1 MIFIYQI
8 FLLFVKAEYVF
19 IVTITV
25 KTQATVPC
33 SLYFLC
39 TRIKETYST
48 ARQCNHTTTQV
59 GRVLDWLSVASQDV
73 AADADLLR
81 RHSISRILNVA
92 AGIELAPYPGFIY
105 CHAPVLDLPEEPLAD
120 VLPRCFEFLDQAV
133 DDGAGVLVHC
143 NAGVS
148 RSVSVVVA
156 YLMSRRRMP
165 FQEALDAVRAV
176 RPAAKPND
184 GFLRQL
190 KNYRP

>member
-1 MIFIYQI
+1 MTTRVTLPSGQI
-8 FLLFVKAEYVF
+8 FEEVDGQRRAIEDQSPGYV
-19 IVTITV
+19 VDT
-25 KTQATVPC
+25 KPD
-33 SLYFLC
+33 L
-39 TRIKETYST
+39 E
-48 ARQCNHTTTQV
+48 V